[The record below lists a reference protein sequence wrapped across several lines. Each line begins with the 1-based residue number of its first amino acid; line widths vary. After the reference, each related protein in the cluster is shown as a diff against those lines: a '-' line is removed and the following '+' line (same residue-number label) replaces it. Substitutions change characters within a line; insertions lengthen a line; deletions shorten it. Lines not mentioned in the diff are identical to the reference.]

1 MTQDPSVKSVL
12 DVAQQT
18 IAAAGCASLIT
29 MDESG
34 HPSSRAV
41 AAFPP
46 DANFAR
52 VVIGTH
58 PDSRKNV
65 HVLKDPRVLMSYV
78 DNSNRGY
85 VTVIGKA
92 HIDDKSEERKTY
104 WVDRFSAFFPGGP
117 DSDEYQ
123 LMIVVPER
131 LEVRSFG
138 LKVAEEPTHW
148 SPVILERGEA
158 GEWRQ
163 TN

>member
-104 WVDRFSAFFPGGP
+104 WVDRFSAFFPDGP
-117 DSDEYQ
+117 ESDEYQ
-123 LMIVVPER
+123 LMNVVPER
-131 LEVRSFG
+131 LELRSFG
-138 LKVAEEPTHW
+138 LKVAEQPTRW
-148 SPVILERGEA
+148 SPVILDRGTT
-158 GEWRQ
+158 GQWQQ

>member
-104 WVDRFSAFFPGGP
+104 RANWRFRRPGP
-117 DSDEYQ
+117 P
-123 LMIVVPER
+123 I
-131 LEVRSFG
+131 
-138 LKVAEEPTHW
+138 
-148 SPVILERGEA
+148 
-158 GEWRQ
+158 
-163 TN
+163 

>member
-12 DVAQQT
+12 DVAHQT
-18 IAAAGCASLIT
+18 IEAAGCASLIT

-34 HPSSRAV
+34 YPSSRAV

-46 DANFAR
+46 DADFAR

-92 HIDDKSEERKTY
+92 HIDDKSEERETY

-158 GEWRQ
+158 GEWQQ

>member
-148 SPVILERGEA
+148 SPVILDRGEA
-158 GEWRQ
+158 GEWQQ

>member
-158 GEWRQ
+158 GEWQQ

>member
-1 MTQDPSVKSVL
+1 MTHDHSVESLL

-18 IAAAGCASLIT
+18 VTAAGCASLIT
-29 MDESG
+29 VDETG

-46 DANFAR
+46 DADFAR

-138 LKVAEEPTHW
+138 LKVAEEPTRW
-148 SPVILERGEA
+148 SPVILERGET
-158 GEWRQ
+158 GEWQ
-163 TN
+163 QSN